1 MNLFAIMK
9 YNILHVCVD
18 DHVIYREV
26 HFKRED
32 AERRSREL
40 INEQVW
46 KINNTSFYFGDVHV
60 KIYNL
65 DMNVTCLA

>member
-1 MNLFAIMK
+1 MKLYTTMK

-18 DHVIYREV
+18 HHVIYREV

-40 INEQVW
+40 VTENVW
-46 KINNTSFYFGDVHV
+46 KINDTSFYFGDVHV